1 MPVDT
6 ICNVKLNRPQIKEN
20 GRMDRAGK
28 GVGLREASQEVQ
40 LKTLRDTC
48 LEHWYAIA
56 HENQHLTTASLKQ
69 RIEEQ
74 VGAEGDSIRVSFYV
88 YQSQFAASI
97 WQFMVQK
104 NVKCSRFFTW

>member
-1 MPVDT
+1 MPAVRVFSSAVFVAFLADFVPYIVDGAV
-6 ICNVKLNRPQIKEN
+6 IV
-20 GRMDRAGK
+20 DRAGK

-74 VGAEGDSIRVSFYV
+74 AGAEGDSIRVSFYV

-97 WQFMVQK
+97 
-104 NVKCSRFFTW
+104 